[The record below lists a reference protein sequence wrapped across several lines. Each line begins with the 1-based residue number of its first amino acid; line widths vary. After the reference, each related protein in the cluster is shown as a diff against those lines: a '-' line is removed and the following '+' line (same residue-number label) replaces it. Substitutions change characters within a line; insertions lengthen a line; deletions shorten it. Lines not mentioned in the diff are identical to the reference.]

1 MSASSIEIGD
11 LVRVARVNVLGKVV
25 DAFVSATGEE
35 VYDIQHHW
43 GRVAA
48 LENDIVINYGTRPM
62 YERKPKTNL

>member
-1 MSASSIEIGD
+1 
-11 LVRVARVNVLGKVV
+11 VNVLGKVV

-35 VYDIQHHW
+35 VYDIQRHW